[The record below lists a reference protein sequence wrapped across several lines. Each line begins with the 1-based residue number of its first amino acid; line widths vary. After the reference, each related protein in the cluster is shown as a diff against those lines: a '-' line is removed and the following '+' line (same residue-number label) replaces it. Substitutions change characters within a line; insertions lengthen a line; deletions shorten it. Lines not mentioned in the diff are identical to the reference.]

1 MKRMIFMSAM
11 QRAMMPGRWT
21 LMTTGVPSRSLA
33 VWTCAIDADASCLGS
48 MSTRC
53 AAFSAPSS
61 SSSVRWTSSNGNGF
75 TRSRTFWNSL
85 TYASGNMPDDDAMIW
100 PNLMNVGP
108 RSSQNMR
115 SSIGRVS
122 FCVLRAPAR

>member
-1 MKRMIFMSAM
+1 MIFMSAM

-21 LMTTGVPSRSLA
+21 LMTTGVPSRSFA
-33 VWTCAIDADASCLGS
+33 VWTCAIDADASGLGS

-61 SSSVRWTSSNGNGF
+61 SSSVRLTSSNANGC

-85 TYASGNMPDDDAMIW
+85 T
-100 PNLMNVGP
+100 
-108 RSSQNMR
+108 
-115 SSIGRVS
+115 
-122 FCVLRAPAR
+122 